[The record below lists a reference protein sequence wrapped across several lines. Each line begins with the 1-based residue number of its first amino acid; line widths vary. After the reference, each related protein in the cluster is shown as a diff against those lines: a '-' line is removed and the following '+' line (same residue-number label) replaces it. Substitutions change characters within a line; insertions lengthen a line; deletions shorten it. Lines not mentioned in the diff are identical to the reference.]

1 MSAKEN
7 GSRFKRPVISIRM
20 LPMGKQLQ
28 KLPPQVDLQVVS
40 STKID
45 DLDFS
50 IHKRRFKFVDFL
62 SPYWQLVRLQSTIG
76 GFLVPNF

>member
-1 MSAKEN
+1 MQECPKCLFQNEFEQEEEKMSAKEN

-50 IHKRRFKFVDFL
+50 IHREK
-62 SPYWQLVRLQSTIG
+62 I
-76 GFLVPNF
+76 